1 MQQNNICYLPTEN
14 IYPNIYQPR
23 KYFDN
28 EAIDELAQSIKSY
41 GILQP
46 LSVRKMGEGR
56 FELVAGERRLRAA
69 KKIGLNE
76 VPAIII
82 DITDKDSAAIAL
94 LENLQ
99 RENLNFIEEAEAYN
113 NLIKEHSYTQE
124 KLAETIG
131 KKQSTIANKLRIL
144 KLDES
149 LRKMI
154 LDNNLTE
161 RHARALLKLPSSDS
175 QLKVLNQVI
184 KKSLNVKNTESLI
197 EKELVKV
204 KSGFSK
210 ETRNKIK
217 GIFSPRVYINT
228 IKQVFDKYG
237 MQVQYSS
244 KDMDDSIQIIVTIPK
259 K

>member
-1 MQQNNICYLPTEN
+1 MQNNISYLPTEN

-23 KYFDN
+23 KYFDSD
-28 EAIDELAQSIKSY
+28 AIDELAQSIKVY

-46 LSVRKMGEGR
+46 LSVRRMGEGR

-69 KKIGLNE
+69 KRIGLNE

-99 RENLNFIEEAEAYN
+99 RENLNFMEEAEAYN

-131 KKQSTIANKLRIL
+131 KKQSTIANKLRLL
-144 KLDES
+144 KLDEQV
-149 LRKMI
+149 RKII

-161 RHARALLKLPSSDS
+161 RHSRALLKLPSAEL

-184 KKSLNVKNTESLI
+184 KKSLNVKSTENLI
-197 EKELVKV
+197 DKELIKIKTYTVKDT
-204 KSGFSK
+204 K
-210 ETRNKIK
+210 NKIK

-244 KDMDDSIQIIVTIPK
+244 KELTDSIQIVVTIPK